1 MVIFYVFSRLSAENA
16 PSKGIGVESPGFHE
30 LCKSKER
37 GVVSFKCIQEYLI
50 APKSGASFVVMK
62 NQYLRVIDW
71 DGKQVADLVAF
82 NMMDREE
89 KLSTAATIDNNASLR
104 IGKGD
109 LIYSDK
115 YNGMLE
121 VVEDTVGIHDL
132 LHPACSLAMYRAQY
146 NLSSSHSS
154 CLENLA
160 MALSDYGI
168 LKKEIPVPV
177 NLFMNT
183 LIDSDGRLTVETPR
197 SKKGDY
203 ILLRAQMELIIGITA
218 CAVEESRC
226 NGYEC
231 TPIGVEILLGENES
245 L

>member
-1 MVIFYVFSRLSAENA
+1 M
-16 PSKGIGVESPGFHE
+16 
-30 LCKSKER
+30 
-37 GVVSFKCIQEYLI
+37 SFKSLQEHLI

-62 NQYLRVIDW
+62 NRYLKVIDW
-71 DGKQVADLVAF
+71 EGKQVADLVAF
-82 NMMDREE
+82 NRMDREE
-89 KLSTAATIDNNASLR
+89 KLSTGVTLDNNASLR

-109 LIYSDK
+109 HLFSNQ
-115 YNGMLE
+115 YNELLE

-132 LHPACSLAMYRAQY
+132 LHPACSPAMYRVQY
-146 NLSSSHSS
+146 NLSSFHPS

-160 MALSDYGI
+160 IALSDYGI
-168 LKKEIPVPV
+168 AEKEIPAPV

-183 LIDSDGRLTVETPR
+183 LIDPDGRITVNTPC

-203 ILLRAQMELIIGITA
+203 IILRAQMDLIIGITA

-226 NGYEC
+226 NGYHC
-231 TPIGVEILLGENES
+231 TPIGVEILLIENEG